1 MNYYTQAWKHYFD
14 FSGRSTRKEF
24 WMFVLINFI
33 ISLAISIVGG
43 LIGIK
48 ALSSVYS
55 LLMLIPSIAIL
66 VRRLRDAGFNV
77 WWILI
82 VLVPLVGFIVLMVLA
97 ALKSATETP
106 DQNPT
111 VEQGPTSTPS
121 STQPTM

>member
-82 VLVPLVGFIVLMVLA
+82 VLVPLVGFIVLIVLA

>member
-82 VLVPLVGFIVLMVLA
+82 VLVPLVGFIVLIVLA

-121 STQPTM
+121 STQPTV

>member
-33 ISLAISIVGG
+33 VSLAISIVGG

-55 LLMLIPSIAIL
+55 LLVLIPSIAIL

-82 VLVPLVGFIVLMVLA
+82 VLVPLVGFIVLIVLA
-97 ALKSATETP
+97 ALKSATETSS
-106 DQNPT
+106 QNPT
-111 VEQGPTSTPS
+111 VEQGPTSAPG
-121 STQPTM
+121 STQPTV

>member
-1 MNYYTQAWKHYFD
+1 
-14 FSGRSTRKEF
+14 
-24 WMFVLINFI
+24 MFVLINFI